1 MKNQIAKRV
10 MNNAV
15 VSKVFGEI
23 GKFYVNHQSV
33 ILTGGTIGF
42 SMATTAVAMR
52 NAVKINDILYTARDA
67 LSQCDTKEEKNAV
80 YKLFM
85 KELVPLILPI
95 VIFQAATIGCAL
107 VSKKQLDIKD
117 KKLAEAAG
125 ALSIAQSA
133 VAQYQAFAKEAETAL
148 GEKKYDKLQSD
159 ISKDMIV
166 DGRRFSSVPSEG
178 APGEVLMISKY
189 NGKPFWSTCEKCNVA
204 AHELT
209 VKLRSGYEIAT
220 VEGTPFDFRQEKTL
234 GKDIE
239 ADNEQ
244 LKFVGGYD
252 HNFVVDGADGS
263 LKEFCCV
270 SSPATGITMKCFTTL
285 PGFQLYT
292 GNYVKNVPGKEGA
305 VYDFRH
311 GFCLETQFY
320 PNSVNEP
327 SFPDCIFGPDREYDT
342 VTVYQF
348 V

>member
-15 VSKVFGEI
+15 VNKVFGEI

-85 KELVPLILPI
+85 KELVPLVLPI
-95 VIFQAATIGCAL
+95 LILQAATIGCAV

-117 KKLAEAAG
+117 QKLAEAAG
-125 ALSIAQSA
+125 ALSIYQSA

-159 ISKDMIV
+159 ISKDMVV
-166 DGRRFSSVPSEG
+166 DGRRFTSLASEG
-178 APGEVLMISKY
+178 APGEILLIDY
-189 NGKPFWSTCEKCNVA
+189 YTGKPFWGTRDKCNTA

-209 VKLRSGYEIAT
+209 VKLKSGYEIAT
-220 VEGTPFDFRQEKTL
+220 VEDWHEYINNPDLSTEFETL
-234 GKDIE
+234 TS
-239 ADNEQ
+239 
-244 LKFVGGYD
+244 KFGYVEGGYGTD
-252 HNFVVDGADGS
+252 DICAKFTDSHYRFPNGTVIPAFIVRLYPEPACV
-263 LKEFCCV
+263 EF
-270 SSPATGITMKCFTTL
+270 
-285 PGFQLYT
+285 
-292 GNYVKNVPGKEGA
+292 
-305 VYDFRH
+305 D
-311 GFCLETQFY
+311 
-320 PNSVNEP
+320 
-327 SFPDCIFGPDREYDT
+327 
-342 VTVYQF
+342 
-348 V
+348 

>member
-220 VEGTPFDFRQEKTL
+220 VEDWHENIGNPDLLDNFETL
-234 GKDIE
+234 VSKYGYVE
-239 ADNEQ
+239 
-244 LKFVGGYD
+244 GGYGTD
-252 HNFVVDGADGS
+252 DICAKFDDAHYRFPNGTVVPAFIAR
-263 LKEFCCV
+263 LYPEPACIEF
-270 SSPATGITMKCFTTL
+270 
-285 PGFQLYT
+285 
-292 GNYVKNVPGKEGA
+292 
-305 VYDFRH
+305 D
-311 GFCLETQFY
+311 
-320 PNSVNEP
+320 
-327 SFPDCIFGPDREYDT
+327 
-342 VTVYQF
+342 
-348 V
+348 